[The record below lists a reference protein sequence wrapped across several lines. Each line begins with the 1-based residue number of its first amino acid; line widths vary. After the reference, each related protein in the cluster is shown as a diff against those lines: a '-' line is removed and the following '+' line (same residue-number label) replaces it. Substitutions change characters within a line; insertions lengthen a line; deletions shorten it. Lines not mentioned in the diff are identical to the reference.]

1 MATIGWRLPLV
12 GILCLGPVAGCGPV
26 EKRRALSGSVLVMGQ
41 PLQTGTITFFAKD
54 GPPGPV
60 GGALIQRGR
69 YDIPA
74 AQGLE
79 PGLYRVTISAPVPGG
94 ARTPAEIEAG
104 ASARAKETI
113 ADKYSAV
120 TATTLTAEVKTDGP
134 NRFDFN
140 LE

>member
-1 MATIGWRLPLV
+1 
-12 GILCLGPVAGCGPV
+12 
-26 EKRRALSGSVLVMGQ
+26 MGQ
-41 PLQTGTITFFAKD
+41 PLETGTVTFFVKD

-60 GGALIQRGR
+60 GGALIQGGR
-69 YDIPA
+69 FDIPA

-79 PGLYRVTISAPVPGG
+79 PGFYRVTISAPVPGG
-94 ARTPAEIEAG
+94 TRTPAEIEAG

-113 ADKYSAV
+113 PDKYNSV
-120 TATTLTAEVKTDGP
+120 TATILTAEVKTDGP